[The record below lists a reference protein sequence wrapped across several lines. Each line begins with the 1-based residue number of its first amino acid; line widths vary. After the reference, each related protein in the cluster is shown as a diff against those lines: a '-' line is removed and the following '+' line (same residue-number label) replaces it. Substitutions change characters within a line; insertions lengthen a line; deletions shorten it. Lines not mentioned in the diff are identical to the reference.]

1 MKQWMLVSSLLGI
14 CSALPLFPQH
24 AGIPGMGSISLE
36 RTRQLGGLNIPPAV
50 PQALPYSYADP
61 FHSMWGRSFLPSHT
75 FLWMTQGGPQRQD
88 TQQYEYA
95 MPVHPPPLPS
105 LQTPIQFAEPR
116 LPEQPFFQITNLIP
130 TRQVQIPRYAIQPSI
145 QQTFQQVEAH
155 PPVDPQQQ
163 PLPAE
168 RQTHQIYPAL
178 HGTQQDPSQ
187 QLQQQSI
194 YPSLYYMP
202 YVANQGAAPAR
213 QGIVSSEEMQGG
225 GFGAPAYRAPGPDL
239 FAMDTRFGNSP
250 LNQPGDYTVEDDTLG
265 ITEQPDVKGG
275 ANAGAN
281 PSGKGNNAILLDGTQ
296 GGALPNAN
304 SHLFSPAGQSQGLSG
319 LAQAT
324 AAPHATQGPFLPLDA
339 ADPSM
344 PLDAPMFP
352 DLYTSNVGNEA
363 GLAQVGQ
370 DAWHFQ
376 EP

>member
-1 MKQWMLVSSLLGI
+1 MKQWILVSSLLGI

-36 RTRQLGGLNIPPAV
+36 RTRQLGGLNIPSAP
-50 PQALPYSYADP
+50 PQALPYSYDP

-75 FLWMTQGGPQRQD
+75 FLWMTQGPQRQE

-105 LQTPIQFAEPR
+105 LQPAIQFSESR
-116 LPEQPFFQITNLIP
+116 LPEQPFFQFTNLIP
-130 TRQVQIPRYAIQPSI
+130 TRQVQIPQYNIQPPI
-145 QQTFQQVEAH
+145 QQTFPQLEAH

-187 QLQQQSI
+187 QQQQQQPM
-194 YPSLYYMP
+194 YPSLYYLP

-213 QGIVSSEEMQGG
+213 LGIVSSEEMQGG
-225 GFGAPAYRAPGPDL
+225 GYGAPAYRAAGPDL
-239 FAMDTRFGNSP
+239 FPMDTRFGNSP
-250 LNQPGDYTVEDDTLG
+250 LNQPGDYTVEDDQLG

-281 PSGKGNNAILLDGTQ
+281 PSGKGNNAVLVDGTQ

-304 SHLFSPAGQSQGLSG
+304 SHLFNPAGQSQGLSG

-324 AAPHATQGPFLPLDA
+324 MAPHATQGPFLSLDA

-344 PLDAPMFP
+344 PLDSTMFP
-352 DLYTSNVGNEA
+352 DLYTTNVGNEP
-363 GLAQVGQ
+363 GLAHVGQ